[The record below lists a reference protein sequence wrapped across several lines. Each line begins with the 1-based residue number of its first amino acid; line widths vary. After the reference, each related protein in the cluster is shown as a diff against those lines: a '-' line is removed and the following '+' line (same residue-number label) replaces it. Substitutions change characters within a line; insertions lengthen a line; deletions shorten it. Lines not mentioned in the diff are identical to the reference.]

1 MRATLGIVLATAIAI
16 AAACAG
22 GQKTWEVRQQKKNDL
37 SILYS
42 EIREWRREAGLDLE
56 PNPQEVNQIRGKKS
70 VHEVRAVCPANQ
82 APVSAACTDVCMLAD
97 HICDNAESICAIAAE
112 LDGDSWAAEKCASAK
127 ASCRE
132 AKKKC
137 CAKCSE
143 AKSQ

>member
-1 MRATLGIVLATAIAI
+1 MKATSLGILLTTAIAI

-22 GQKTWEVRQQKKNDL
+22 GQKSWELRQQKKHDL
-37 SILYS
+37 GILYS

-56 PNPQEVNQIRGKKS
+56 PPLHEINQIRRTKS
-70 VHEVRAVCPANQ
+70 VKEVKAVCPSH
-82 APVSAACTDVCMLAD
+82 PVTSSACADVCTLAD

-112 LDGDSWAAEKCASAK
+112 LEGDSWAAEKCASAK

-137 CAKCSE
+137 CTKCSQ
-143 AKSQ
+143 AKLP